1 MPYKERPV
9 EKLYY
14 TIGEVAERLG
24 VNTSQLRYWEKEFG
38 GLKPKRT
45 GKGDRL
51 YTKEDIATIERI
63 HHLVKEKGFTI
74 QGAKDALK
82 AKENVRTQAEELKE
96 RLMALRQGLIDLQA
110 ELGAEKGQQ

>member
-9 EKLYY
+9 EKLYH
-14 TIGEVAERLG
+14 TIGEVAEPLG
-24 VNTSQLRYWEKEFG
+24 VNTSELRYWEKEFG
-38 GLKPKRT
+38 GLKANRT

-51 YTKEDIATIERI
+51 YTKDDIATIERI

-82 AKENVRTQAEELKE
+82 AKETVRTQAEELAD
-96 RLMALRQGLIDLQA
+96 RLTAIRQGLIDLRD
-110 ELGAEKGQQ
+110 ELEPENGQQ